1 MKRSEEA
8 SEYRNSLISTSKA
21 LLTLYKSNLLM
32 LEYILKLDNIPDN
45 DREGFEK
52 SKEICKS
59 DMMKL
64 SSIIERYFDR

>member
-1 MKRSEEA
+1 
-8 SEYRNSLISTSKA
+8 
-21 LLTLYKSNLLM
+21 M